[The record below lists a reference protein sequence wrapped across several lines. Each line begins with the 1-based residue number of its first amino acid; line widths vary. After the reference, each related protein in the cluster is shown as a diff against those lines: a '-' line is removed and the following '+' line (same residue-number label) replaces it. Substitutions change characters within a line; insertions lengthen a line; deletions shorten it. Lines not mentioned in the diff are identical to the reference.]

1 MCMYTL
7 NMVQTYSDVTILI
20 KFETYFFFKMR
31 HAKQLLMGSYANFIN
46 ICFRYNVLQLN
57 EWKFTHL
64 TNVYFRILVIFSEM
78 QNMIWFWFWL
88 IDPTQRKIVFI
99 KRRHFYR
106 LAWPW
111 INQSHIFLHTV
122 NPQRKTFWY
131 GIIGARIFGKIKTP
145 FEIWIWSLRVLLL
158 KHFLFCFV
166 LVNRHVAANVSMYTH
181 LTVNDHSLVGS
192 VNEH

>member
-106 LAWPW
+106 LAWPMTMNKS
-111 INQSHIFLHTV
+111 ISYFPSHSKSTEKNLL
-122 NPQRKTFWY
+122 
-131 GIIGARIFGKIKTP
+131 
-145 FEIWIWSLRVLLL
+145 IWHHWRQN
-158 KHFLFCFV
+158 FRE
-166 LVNRHVAANVSMYTH
+166 N
-181 LTVNDHSLVGS
+181 
-192 VNEH
+192 